1 MPPSF
6 SGGLS
11 CAIAAVAATSTST
24 DANAFENKRFMQVCL
39 GNLPHCARP
48 SCRCGNHAADDVR
61 RQAALKPCGRTFF
74 VERNAPFHVK
84 IA

>member
-1 MPPSF
+1 
-6 SGGLS
+6 
-11 CAIAAVAATSTST
+11 
-24 DANAFENKRFMQVCL
+24 MQVCL

-48 SCRCGNHAADDVR
+48 SCRCGNHAAGDVR